1 VSEVIQTIAESH
13 PSVCEQPKPMVRMRA
28 FGSSSLDFDLLVW
41 IEDPQYKGS
50 ISHDLLVEIYKA
62 FGREGIEIPYSKQDL
77 YIKQLPQTE

>member
-1 VSEVIQTIAESH
+1 
-13 PSVCEQPKPMVRMRA
+13 MVRMRA
-28 FGSSSLDFDLLVW
+28 FGASSLDFDLLVW

-77 YIKQLPQTE
+77 YIKQLPQPE